1 MFALISNE
9 ELDELNQIAV
19 KQLKNRYNDPT
30 TNKRFVIGIDRAKMK
45 LHDVKLEEQ
54 KTIVDSNQTIEDE
67 QFAEPVFDN
76 TDFGNDWK
84 V

>member
-1 MFALISNE
+1 M
-9 ELDELNQIAV
+9 
-19 KQLKNRYNDPT
+19 
-30 TNKRFVIGIDRAKMK
+30 IGIDRAKMK

-67 QFAEPVFDN
+67 QFAEPVFDK